1 MKRSYSLIGL
11 LVCLV
16 LSSAANAL
24 EFSFGKRYL
33 DYGNG
38 AINLDQVTYI
48 VPEIHQIIT
57 FASDN
62 PDNYLRVY
70 GGSISDL
77 GEISNWFNESAYSNE
92 KYYYYEIETK
102 LHFDQFELTIIEK
115 MRFLKLPTNQDELDK
130 VLEQHGDNFRV
141 FLERLEIRLF
151 QEGIIGEVLTEDL
164 RLTTYGD
171 RYFQIIQ
178 KIPQL
183 DNDSATSVQSQLS
196 RMGDIYRQIVD

>member
-77 GEISNWFNESAYSNE
+77 GVISNWFNESAYSNE

-102 LHFDQFELTIIEK
+102 LHFDQF
-115 MRFLKLPTNQDELDK
+115 FL
-130 VLEQHGDNFRV
+130 V
-141 FLERLEIRLF
+141 
-151 QEGIIGEVLTEDL
+151 
-164 RLTTYGD
+164 
-171 RYFQIIQ
+171 
-178 KIPQL
+178 
-183 DNDSATSVQSQLS
+183 
-196 RMGDIYRQIVD
+196 